1 MFEKLNNGICPECN
15 LYWPSAAAMKRHK
28 VCHRARKA
36 DSTEEDELE
45 ENMLE
50 LDDWLQADAIIDSV
64 DNSDAMPVFIIEL
77 LQNHSF
83 IEDEE

>member
-1 MFEKLNNGICPECN
+1 
-15 LYWPSAAAMKRHK
+15 
-28 VCHRARKA
+28 
-36 DSTEEDELE
+36 
-45 ENMLE
+45 MLE

-83 IEDEE
+83 GCYG